1 MKKSFLLAVLLSLA
15 AFMVA
20 ATSSVTLGTLPTSAE
35 LIRDGSEGLTVR
47 YSIEKLDFEEVQ
59 TKEGLFTEI
68 SVAQYTTT
76 NRVGQPK
83 LPLLRQIISVPEGA
97 QVRAEFS
104 SALQET
110 YLLSDL
116 GWDKPIIPKQE
127 SISKSEDPEKVPF
140 IIDHG
145 FYGRNAWTDEPAIA
159 VTELG
164 HMRGYRLFALD
175 FTPIRYNPADGRLEV
190 IYSAEVEVDF
200 INPDHIGTRELRAKT
215 FSPAFEAPLRSILLN
230 PDSERVSLNRYPMGY
245 LIITPPNFVDA
256 LEPFIEWKKQEGYNV
271 ILATTNETGTTTNSI
286 KSYIQGIWND
296 ATVDNPAPSYLL
308 IVGDTPQIPSNTG
321 NTASH
326 VTDLTYVRLQGTD
339 YIPEMYFGRFSAT
352 TAAEVTNQVNKTL
365 MHEKYAM
372 PDDSYLQEVV
382 MIAGVDSYWS
392 NTHANGAI
400 NYSTGNYFNTAH
412 GIDSHTYLYPASASS
427 SSAIIQNVS
436 NGAGYVNYTAHGSE
450 TSWADPSFTI
460 NNINNLQNTNQY
472 PVVVGNCCSTSAFN
486 IGVCFAEAWLRAVD
500 KGAVIYVGGTNS
512 TYWDEDY
519 WWAVGW
525 KPPIVGTG
533 SPFVPGRTGAYDA
546 MFHEHDEPFEDWGS
560 NVAAMMFMANMA
572 VVQANS
578 SRANM
583 YWEIYSI
590 MGDPSLIPWLGIPE
604 NNSFQAPQTLFLG
617 LGSLDVIADPY
628 TYVAISMDGELH
640 GVGLTDGTGLLS
652 LNYAPFT
659 EPGTARIV
667 LTRSLRKP
675 MIVDV
680 PVIPNVGPY
689 VTVSPIGVVD
699 PNLNG
704 IAEAGETISMD
715 LTFNNVGIQEA
726 TNLTAT
732 LSTENPF
739 VSLLESSIDLP
750 NIPAE
755 GQVVMDGVFSV
766 LFHLNIPDQEKV
778 FFDISVSD
786 GTNEWVSTRSL
797 TVNAPE
803 LAFGNVTMIDSN
815 GDGFL
820 QPGEDVSITLNL
832 TNNGHM
838 AAESGELTILAH
850 HPGII
855 LSTDG
860 FILPSL
866 GVEVTIPVTFTV
878 SLGPDLADGDMI
890 PIGLSLAAGAQN
902 LNYCVVLPIGMM
914 GDGFETGDFSAHDW
928 QNDPSVPWTIETSPS
943 NVHSGIFSA
952 KSGAIGHNTNTDLSI
967 TMNVGAAGN
976 ISFWRKVS
984 SENNYDWL
992 RFSIDDIEQGSW
1004 SGNRDWDHVSYAV
1017 TPGLHTFK
1025 WSYTKDYSV
1034 SSGSDCAWID
1044 DIVFPLSG
1052 SGDIAMIFVPQEEI
1066 VFTNVTANAVLSAD
1080 FVVNNLGTVPLSG
1093 HISYPTEMELI
1104 LNGTPVANNAAYS
1117 VEVGEGY
1124 SYTLKYTVPNPAQDL
1139 TGEIVITSN
1148 DTANPA
1154 VVIPVRVDTGTATQ
1168 DAGNIPLATALEGN
1182 YPNPFNPETSIAFA
1196 LKEGGNVRLAIYN
1209 VKGQLIRTLV
1219 DDKLPAGRYQAV
1231 WNGKDEAGRGVSSG
1245 IYLYRMES
1253 ADYCKTMKMMLMK

>member
-1 MKKSFLLAVLLSLA
+1 MKKSFLMAVLIALTAFLA
-15 AFMVA
+15 A
-20 ATSSVTLGTLPTSAE
+20 ATSSVTLGNYPTSAE
-35 LIRDGSEGLTVR
+35 LLRDGGEGLTVR
-47 YSIEKLDFEEVQ
+47 YSIEKLDLEEVQ
-59 TKEGLFTEI
+59 TKEGLFTQV

-76 NRVGQPK
+76 NRVGLPA

-97 QVRAEFS
+97 QVTAEFS
-104 SALQET
+104 SALQES

-116 GWDKPIIPKQE
+116 GWDKPIVPKQE
-127 SISKSEDPEKVPF
+127 SVSKSEDPAKAPF
-140 IIDHG
+140 VVNQG
-145 FYGRNAWTDEPAIA
+145 FYSSNSWTDEPAIA

-175 FTPIRYNPADGRLEV
+175 FTPIRYNPAQGKMEV
-190 IYSAEVEVDF
+190 IYSAEVEVQF
-200 INPDHIGTRELRAKT
+200 LNPDHIATRELRAKT

-230 PDSERVSLNRYPMGY
+230 PDTERVSLNRYPMGY

-256 LEPFIEWKKQEGYNV
+256 LEPFIEWKQQEGYNV
-271 ILATTNETGTTTNSI
+271 ILATTNETGSTASSI
-286 KSYIQGIWND
+286 KSYIQAIWNG
-296 ATVDNPAPSYLL
+296 ATEDNPAPSYLM
-308 IVGDTPQIPSNTG
+308 IVGDVAQVPSNQG
-321 NTASH
+321 STASH
-326 VTDLTYVRLQGTD
+326 VTDLTYVRLQGSD

-352 TAAEVTNQVNKTL
+352 TPAAVTNQVNKTL
-365 MHEKYAM
+365 MHEMYAM

-400 NYSTGNYFNTAH
+400 NYSTGNYFNAAH

-472 PVVVGNCCSTSAFN
+472 PVVVGNCCSTSAFDV
-486 IGVCFAEAWLRAVD
+486 GTCFAEAWLRAED
-500 KGAVIYVGGTNS
+500 KGGVIYIGGTNS

-546 MFHEHDEPFEDWGS
+546 MFHENNEPFEDWGS

-590 MGDPSLIPWLGIPE
+590 MGDPSLIPWLGIPQD
-604 NNSFQAPQTLFLG
+604 NSFQAPQTLFLG

-640 GVGLTDGTGLLS
+640 GVGLTDSSGLLT
-652 LNYAPFT
+652 LDYDPFT
-659 EPGTARIV
+659 QPGDARIV

-689 VTVSPIGVVD
+689 VTVSPITVVD
-699 PNLNG
+699 PNQNG
-704 IAEAGETISMD
+704 IAEAGETISMS

-726 TNLTAT
+726 TNLSAT
-732 LSTENPF
+732 LTSDNPH
-739 VSLLESSIDLP
+739 VSILDGSIQLP

-755 GQVVMDGVFSV
+755 SQLDMDEVFSV
-766 LFHLNIPDQEKV
+766 LFHLNIPDQEQV

-786 GTNEWVSTRSL
+786 GSNEWVSTRSL
-797 TVNAPE
+797 TVNAPQ

-838 AAESGELTILAH
+838 AAESGELTILAQ

-855 LSTDG
+855 LNTDG

-866 GVEVTIPVTFTV
+866 GVDVTIPVTFTV
-878 SLGPDLADGDMI
+878 SLGADIEDGELI
-890 PIGLSLAAGAQN
+890 PVGLSLAAGAQN
-902 LNYCVVLPIGMM
+902 LNYCVVLPIGMI

-928 QNDPSVPWTIETSPS
+928 VNNSSVPWTIESSPS
-943 NVHSGIFSA
+943 NVHSGSFSA
-952 KSGAIGHNTNTDLSI
+952 KTGAIGHNTNTDLSI
-967 TMNVGAAGN
+967 TMNVGAPGS
-976 ISFWRKVS
+976 ISFWCKVS
-984 SENNYDWL
+984 TENNYDWF
-992 RFSIDDIEQGSW
+992 RFSIDGVDQGSW
-1004 SGNRDWDHVSYAV
+1004 SGNRDWLQASYHVE
-1017 TPGLHTFK
+1017 PGPHTFK
-1025 WSYTKDYSV
+1025 WTYAKDYSV

-1066 VFTNVTANAVLSAD
+1066 AFSNVTANAELSAD
-1080 FVVNNLGTVPLSG
+1080 FVVNNIGTIPLSG
-1093 HISYPTEMELI
+1093 SISYPAQMQLFQ
-1104 LNGTPVANNAAYS
+1104 NGSPVANDASYS
-1117 VEVGEGY
+1117 VEVGEGN
-1124 SYTLKYTVPNPAQDL
+1124 SYTLRYTAPDPAEDF
-1139 TGEIVITSN
+1139 TGEIIITSN
-1148 DTANPA
+1148 DPDSPA
-1154 VVIPVRVDTGTATQ
+1154 VIIPVSVSSGTSNQ
-1168 DAGNIPLATALEGN
+1168 DEGLIPLITALEGN
-1182 YPNPFNPETSIAFA
+1182 YPNPFNPETTIAFA
-1196 LKEGGNVRLAIYN
+1196 VKEASNVRLSIYN
-1209 VKGQLIRTLV
+1209 IKGQLVRTLV
-1219 DDKLPAGRYQAV
+1219 DAKLPAGRHQAV

-1245 IYLYRMES
+1245 IYLYRMQS
-1253 ADYCKTMKMMLMK
+1253 ADYSKTLKMMLMK